1 MLVSTLIGFNV
12 KEEEG
17 GQKKTGGGKKMKV
30 SQVQLK
36 ISFLAMRLFVPWQQ
50 LPDSSDSWPPTTNTP
65 GILARI
71 EIWRVPWG
79 IALDAKRQWVGG
91 GGIAPG

>member
-17 GQKKTGGGKKMKV
+17 GGRGSNIKKTGGGKKMKV

-36 ISFLAMRLFVPWQQ
+36 ISFLAMRLFVP
-50 LPDSSDSWPPTTNTP
+50 
-65 GILARI
+65 
-71 EIWRVPWG
+71 
-79 IALDAKRQWVGG
+79 
-91 GGIAPG
+91 